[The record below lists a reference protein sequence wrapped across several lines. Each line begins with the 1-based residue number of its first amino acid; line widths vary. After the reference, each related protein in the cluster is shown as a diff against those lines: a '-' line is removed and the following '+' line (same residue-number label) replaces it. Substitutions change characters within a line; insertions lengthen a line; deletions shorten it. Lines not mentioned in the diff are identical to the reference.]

1 MNGEVLPGA
10 VREEIGSVLMQDIV
24 GDYEVPEEVPEW
36 AWVEREAS
44 FGHVR
49 NGRDGVWEFVLNL
62 SREFPDI
69 PERLKAII
77 AQARASNLSY
87 LILHQGT

>member
-1 MNGEVLPGA
+1 
-10 VREEIGSVLMQDIV
+10 
-24 GDYEVPEEVPEW
+24 
-36 AWVEREAS
+36 
-44 FGHVR
+44 
-49 NGRDGVWEFVLNL
+49 VLNL

-69 PERLKAII
+69 PERLKATI

>member
-24 GDYEVPEEVPEW
+24 GNYEVPEEVPEW

-49 NGRDGVWEFVLNL
+49 NG
-62 SREFPDI
+62 
-69 PERLKAII
+69 
-77 AQARASNLSY
+77 
-87 LILHQGT
+87 